1 MTTTAAMGNSGPD
14 ITSLLYGVSANGD
27 EASYRQLFDIF
38 FPSLYRFTRY
48 FLKSPELAEEA
59 ASDTMI
65 ALWEHRDKLMAIGNV
80 KVWLFVIARSKC
92 LNILKRQQVNPTL
105 SLDSIHV
112 EISFPGKDP
121 EEIYINTEM
130 RKKMEKAVNSLP
142 QRCKLIFKLVKEEGL
157 SYKEAADILHI
168 SPKTVDAQLVTAFR
182 KITQAIRLLWTRESY
197 NY

>member
-1 MTTTAAMGNSGPD
+1 MGNSSPD
-14 ITSLLYGVSANGD
+14 ITSLLYSVSTNGD

-38 FPSLYRFTRY
+38 FPSLHRFTRY
-48 FLKSPELAEEA
+48 FLKSTELAEEA

-65 ALWEHRDKLMAIGNV
+65 ALWEHRDKLLAVENV
-80 KVWLFVIARSKC
+80 KVWLFVIARNKC
-92 LNILKRQQVNPTL
+92 LNILKRQQSNPTL

-157 SYKEAADILHI
+157 SYKEVADILHI
-168 SPKTVDAQLVTAFR
+168 SPKTVDAQLVTALR
-182 KITQAIRLLWTRESY
+182 KITQAIRLDY
-197 NY
+197 A